1 MLLSAIFGAARAL
14 PGREPMVVDDS
25 PPEPPSPGRLLGAA
39 MIRVSSSSARSLST
53 GEELAAS
60 HLKCLR
66 GIIIDSAVHVRP
78 SPDTLNTMATRSS
91 VGISAIVVAGDGRT
105 ETLLLAALI
114 VFAGYTA
121 FGVTGFGASPITVP
135 VLAHFLPL
143 PFVLTLA
150 AALDLGSSV
159 ALGLHTKTAPVAR
172 TVGTDRI
179 VDELIYRCTH
189 TIEMPWILP
198 GVRPTGR
205 RIEFAVIV
213 VVQFEDGKIACE
225 RIYWDQASVLA
236 QAGLLDAGQLPVTGS
251 EAARKVLD
259 PTREPSNA
267 LIERAS

>member
-1 MLLSAIFGAARAL
+1 MF
-14 PGREPMVVDDS
+14 V
-25 PPEPPSPGRLLGAA
+25 
-39 MIRVSSSSARSLST
+39 
-53 GEELAAS
+53 
-60 HLKCLR
+60 
-66 GIIIDSAVHVRP
+66 P

-198 GVRPTGR
+198 RRQAHRPPDRIRGDRGRPVRRRQDRRRAHLLGPGVGARPGGIARCRATAGH
-205 RIEFAVIV
+205 
-213 VVQFEDGKIACE
+213 GKRGGAQGSRSHPGALQRVDRAGELTCP
-225 RIYWDQASVLA
+225 RSPGASW
-236 QAGLLDAGQLPVTGS
+236 T
-251 EAARKVLD
+251 
-259 PTREPSNA
+259 
-267 LIERAS
+267 